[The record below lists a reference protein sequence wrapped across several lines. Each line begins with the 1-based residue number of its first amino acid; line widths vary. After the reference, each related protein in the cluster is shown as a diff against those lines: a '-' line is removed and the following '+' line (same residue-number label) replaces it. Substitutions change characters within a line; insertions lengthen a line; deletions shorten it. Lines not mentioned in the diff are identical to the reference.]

1 MEITNESNENS
12 SQNSLS
18 YQTESL
24 KRGFSKK
31 KRKLVFYLI
40 LLIHFFNHLDH
51 GAIDACNTYLM
62 TELNLDHS
70 DLGSVGSS
78 VFLGLT
84 FGASIAGY
92 IFNYFT
98 PKCIVSCSIIL
109 TSLSLYFLT
118 QSNTLFYLCLCR
130 FFCGFFQIFT
140 LIYFPVWI
148 DQFGIYEI
156 RTIWLSYLQ
165 LNTASGTM
173 IGYAIEAVCIKKF
186 NNWRYGFYLQCI
198 LLLFSTVVFLLIPD
212 KFLSRNYKRTNLTR
226 EFIKNNIKITPEFLK
241 KNNIINYDKY
251 TNINEI
257 SIYQI
262 EEENETIKKFN
273 YLETIKT
280 LFKNKLYRTSL
291 ISICSILFIITGI
304 EFWITDYMRKI
315 LKKEDS
321 KIFISF
327 SIICITSPTC
337 GVLIGGYL
345 IEKLGGYINNN
356 KTLQILLKSSIISF
370 CCGILLPLIN
380 NFIIFLILMWF
391 TIFFGGSLMPG
402 LTGILLNSMDDNM
415 KEEGNSI
422 TQFCYNLLGY
432 FPSPFLYGIICDFT
446 GGNNSRWGLVFLMS
460 FSVVGMY
467 ALKKGR
473 DYQDEVDF
481 DLGKSSFLNR
491 SFRDEISRK
500 KSWLIGR
507 LYGRSDYFG
516 GEE

>member
-1 MEITNESNENS
+1 MERLSEIGENS
-12 SQNSLS
+12 TENNTSFTT
-18 YQTESL
+18 QTL

-31 KRKLVFYLI
+31 NRKIVFYLI
-40 LLIHFFNHLDH
+40 LTIHFFNHLDH
-51 GAIDACNTYLM
+51 GSIDACNTYLM
-62 TELNLDHS
+62 SELNLDHS
-70 DLGSVGSS
+70 DLGSVGSL

-98 PKCIVSCSIIL
+98 PKCIISCSVIL
-109 TSLSLYFLT
+109 TCLSLYFLT
-118 QSNTLFYLCLCR
+118 QSKTLFYLCLSR
-130 FFCGFFQIFT
+130 FFCGFFQIFP
-140 LIYFPVWI
+140 LIYFPVWV
-148 DQFGIYEI
+148 DQFGIFEI

-165 LNTASGTM
+165 LSSTLGTM
-173 IGYAIEAVCIKKF
+173 IGYVIEAICIKKF
-186 NNWRYGFYLQCI
+186 NNWRYGFYLQCF
-198 LLLFSTVVFLLIPD
+198 LLLFSTVIFLLIPD
-212 KFLSRNYKRTNLTR
+212 KVLSRNYKRTNLTR
-226 EFIKNNIKITPEFLK
+226 ELIKNNIKITPEFLK

-273 YLETIKT
+273 YIETIKT
-280 LFKNKLYRTSL
+280 LFKNKIYRSSL
-291 ISICSILFIITGI
+291 ISICSLLFIITGI

-327 SIICITSPTC
+327 SIICLTSPTC

-345 IEKLGGYINNN
+345 IEKLGGYTNNN

-380 NFIIFLILMWF
+380 NFWLFLILIWF
-391 TIFFGGSLMPG
+391 TIFFGASLMPG
-402 LTGILLNSMDDNM
+402 LTGVLLNSMDDNM

-422 TQFCYNLLGY
+422 TLFCYNLLGY

-446 GGNNSRWGLVFLMS
+446 GGNNSRWGLAFLMS
-460 FSVVGMY
+460 FSIVGMY
-467 ALKKGR
+467 SLKKGR
-473 DYQDEVDF
+473 DYQDDIDF
-481 DLGKSSFLNR
+481 DLRKSNFLNG
-491 SFRDEISRK
+491 SFNIQK
-500 KSWLIGR
+500 AKSKNWLIGS
-507 LYGRSDYFG
+507 LYGRSQNFG
-516 GEE
+516 IEE